1 MIIPDKRISAVLLSL
16 LFIFASCV
24 PNRKVTML
32 QSNRPDDDPVLK
44 ANRLSSWSYETGV
57 SSYLLKVN
65 DLLDIKISTM
75 TPTAFNPFND
85 ADRTL
90 VPGAGYSQSGQF
102 INPYGYY
109 IDSDGFLDLPILGKV
124 RVGGLTIERAQDTIS
139 TVVRKYL
146 ERPVVRLK
154 LLNFRV
160 SVLGEVKA
168 VSTIQ
173 ANDNTL
179 TLLQA
184 LASAGGASEFGDLSQ
199 IKIIRQSGD
208 KTFVFYANLLTEDY
222 LKSPYFYLEPNDVII
237 VPPLKQRPYLK
248 YVSPNLSIFATAV
261 SLMVAVFSLLQ
272 LK

>member
-1 MIIPDKRISAVLLSL
+1 MMQKGLFKLILPSL
-16 LFIFASCV
+16 LAVMTVSCV
-24 PNRKVTML
+24 PNRKITML
-32 QSNRPDDDPVLK
+32 QSNRPGDNPAIN

-57 SSYLLKVN
+57 SSYLLNVN

-90 VPGAGYSQSGQF
+90 VPGAGYSQSGQY

-109 IDSDGFLDLPILGKV
+109 VDTGGFLELPILGKV
-124 RVGGLTIERAQDTIS
+124 HVGGLTIEQAQDTIAN
-139 TVVRKYL
+139 VVKKYL

-160 SVLGEVKA
+160 SILGEVKNE
-168 VSTIQ
+168 STVM
-173 ANDNTL
+173 ANDNSL

-184 LASAGGASEFGDLSQ
+184 LASAGGASEFGDLSK

-261 SLMVAVFSLLQ
+261 SLMVAVFTLFQ

>member
-1 MIIPDKRISAVLLSL
+1 MAKNQIKLTSILLIVFLLS
-16 LFIFASCV
+16 SCV
-24 PNRKVTML
+24 PNRKITML
-32 QSNRPDDDPVLK
+32 QSNRPGDKPELN

-57 SSYLLKVN
+57 SSYLLNVN

-85 ADRTL
+85 ADRTI
-90 VPGAGYSQSGQF
+90 VPGAGYAQSGQYL
-102 INPYGYY
+102 NPFGYY
-109 IDSDGFLDLPILGKV
+109 VDTEGFLELPILGKV
-124 RVGGLTIERAQDTIS
+124 RVGGLTIEQAQDTIAN
-139 TVVRKYL
+139 VVKKYL
-146 ERPVVRLK
+146 EKPVVRLK

-160 SVLGEVKA
+160 SVLGEVGSEGTYLA
-168 VSTIQ
+168 G
-173 ANDNTL
+173 DNTL

-184 LASAGGASEFGDLSQ
+184 LAMAGVADAFGDLSK

-208 KTFVFYANLLTEDY
+208 KTFVLYANLLTEYY
-222 LKSPYFYLEPNDVII
+222 LKSPYFYLEPNDVVI

-261 SLMVAVFSLLQ
+261 SLLVAVFTLFQ

>member
-1 MIIPDKRISAVLLSL
+1 MRQNELLQLIFTALLAGMIV
-16 LFIFASCV
+16 SCV

-32 QSNRPDDDPVLK
+32 QSNRPGDNPEIN

-57 SSYLLKVN
+57 SSYLLNVN

-75 TPTAFNPFND
+75 TPSAFNPFND

-90 VPGAGYSQSGQF
+90 VPGAGYAQSGQYV
-102 INPYGYY
+102 NPFGYY
-109 IDSDGFLDLPILGKV
+109 VDPDGNLELPIIGKV
-124 RVGGLTIERAQDTIS
+124 RVGGLTIEQAQDSIAS
-139 TVVRKYL
+139 VVKKYL

-160 SVLGEVKA
+160 SILGEVSSEGTYLA
-168 VSTIQ
+168 G
-173 ANDNTL
+173 DNTL

-184 LASAGGASEFGDLSQ
+184 LAMAGGADEFGDLSKV
-199 IKIIRQSGD
+199 KIVRQSGD

-222 LKSPYFYLEPNDVII
+222 LKSPYFYLEPNDVIV
-237 VPPLKQRPYLK
+237 VPPLKQRAYLK

-261 SLMVAVFSLLQ
+261 SLMVAVFTLFQ

>member
-1 MIIPDKRISAVLLSL
+1 MTKSDNKLLLSFL
-16 LFIFASCV
+16 ILVLFVSSCV
-24 PNRKVTML
+24 PNRKITML
-32 QSNRPDDDPVLK
+32 QSNRPGDNPEIN

-57 SSYLLKVN
+57 SSYLLNVN

-75 TPTAFNPFND
+75 TPSAFNPFND

-90 VPGAGYSQSGQF
+90 VPGAGYMQSGQF
-102 INPYGYY
+102 VNPYGYY
-109 IDSDGFLDLPILGKV
+109 VDSDGFLELPIIGRV
-124 RVGGLTIERAQDTIS
+124 RVSGLTIEQAQDSIAS
-139 TVVRKYL
+139 VVKKYL

-160 SVLGEVKA
+160 SVLGEVSSEGTYLA
-168 VSTIQ
+168 G
-173 ANDNTL
+173 DNTL

-184 LASAGGASEFGDLSQ
+184 LAMAGGPDEFGDLSKV
-199 IKIIRQSGD
+199 KIVRQSGD

-261 SLMVAVFSLLQ
+261 SLMVAVFTLFQ